1 MDKNFYLINSE
12 SLLLRQFNPKDLNN
26 VFKGLSDPEIIKYY
40 GVSYSTLEDTKAQLQ
55 FYNDLKKNGTGIWW
69 AICSPDNKVFYGA
82 CGLNDLDKEHK
93 KAEIGYWLLKEHWGN
108 GYISKVVPFVVKY
121 GFEQLG
127 LHRIEAMVE
136 TENSASKKLMDRL
149 GFEHEGTLIECE
161 LKNGKYIS
169 LEIYAKI
176 KSNAPE

>member
-1 MDKNFYLINSE
+1 MSKTFPILKTE
-12 SLLLRQFNPKDLNN
+12 HLLLRQFNPNDIYN

-40 GVSYSTLEDTKAQLQ
+40 GVSYSTLEDTKAQMQ
-55 FYNDLKKNGTGIWW
+55 FFNDLEGNGTGIWW
-69 AICSPDNKVFYGA
+69 AICSPDNNIFYGA
-82 CGLNDLDKEHK
+82 CGLNGLDKDHK

-108 GYISKVVPFVVKY
+108 GYISEAVPFIVKY

-127 LHRIEAMVE
+127 LHRIEAIVE

-169 LEIYAKI
+169 LDMYAKI
-176 KSNAPE
+176 NSNDPE